1 VNAETADV
9 KFSTAEQATDISW
22 TAFQNNIFDINKNE
36 FGLTPAGNWTGVGV
50 YGSTTNKIAGT
61 DESVVRTVV
70 GSKGYFYPITINT
83 AKMDLPRGTQ
93 WKYDGKNHSISDV
106 EVYLPSESLFS
117 GAGLFAE
124 FCERPASETPTV
136 GQKYAVQN
144 LQLIDFS
151 VKSEKAGA
159 DAGALAGKISQAEVT
174 NVVAFHKTKEGD
186 NANPDN
192 ANPTGIAATKSVSG
206 TANAGGLVGYASNSN
221 LLKSAA
227 ALKVSTSGDNG
238 GGLAG
243 FVNGMSEIIS
253 CFSGGH
259 TIDGE
264 YKPDHGSGDDKVT
277 NDYNVKAALNA
288 GGLIGKADDASDVT
302 TIRYS
307 YSTCSAMATGTDGGT
322 AVGGLLGR
330 LVNGE
335 STVNFCYATGL
346 VKANPKA
353 ETSDGEAPSVGA
365 FIGDLPNVTGKVGN
379 SYYYQIIN
387 KTTGADGTVT
397 YLPQFGVDIN
407 HHESLVT
414 AIDKSADAY
423 DAFVGASG
431 SWSSSYSYDAKLKV
445 FYQGKYNLE
454 TTNQLLAKRG
464 GTDSY
469 NGQAGSDDFVR
480 NHYGDWPAPETWVF
494 NTKN

>member
-1 VNAETADV
+1 
-9 KFSTAEQATDISW
+9 
-22 TAFQNNIFDINKNE
+22 
-36 FGLTPAGNWTGVGV
+36 
-50 YGSTTNKIAGT
+50 
-61 DESVVRTVV
+61 
-70 GSKGYFYPITINT
+70 
-83 AKMDLPRGTQ
+83 
-93 WKYDGKNHSISDV
+93 
-106 EVYLPSESLFS
+106 
-117 GAGLFAE
+117 
-124 FCERPASETPTV
+124 
-136 GQKYAVQN
+136 
-144 LQLIDFS
+144 
-151 VKSEKAGA
+151 
-159 DAGALAGKISQAEVT
+159 
-174 NVVAFHKTKEGD
+174 
-186 NANPDN
+186 
-192 ANPTGIAATKSVSG
+192 
-206 TANAGGLVGYASNSN
+206 
-221 LLKSAA
+221 
-227 ALKVSTSGDNG
+227 
-238 GGLAG
+238 
-243 FVNGMSEIIS
+243 
-253 CFSGGH
+253 
-259 TIDGE
+259 
-264 YKPDHGSGDDKVT
+264 
-277 NDYNVKAALNA
+277 
-288 GGLIGKADDASDVT
+288 
-302 TIRYS
+302 
-307 YSTCSAMATGTDGGT
+307 MATGTDGGT

-330 LVNGE
+330 LENTVSTEVEVSTDGVVSKVDRI

-414 AIDKSADAY
+414 AIDKSAADY
-423 DAFVGASG
+423 NNFVGASG

-464 GTDSY
+464 GTDPY

>member
-1 VNAETADV
+1 
-9 KFSTAEQATDISW
+9 
-22 TAFQNNIFDINKNE
+22 
-36 FGLTPAGNWTGVGV
+36 
-50 YGSTTNKIAGT
+50 
-61 DESVVRTVV
+61 
-70 GSKGYFYPITINT
+70 
-83 AKMDLPRGTQ
+83 
-93 WKYDGKNHSISDV
+93 
-106 EVYLPSESLFS
+106 
-117 GAGLFAE
+117 
-124 FCERPASETPTV
+124 
-136 GQKYAVQN
+136 
-144 LQLIDFS
+144 
-151 VKSEKAGA
+151 
-159 DAGALAGKISQAEVT
+159 
-174 NVVAFHKTKEGD
+174 
-186 NANPDN
+186 
-192 ANPTGIAATKSVSG
+192 VSG
-206 TANAGGLVGYASNSN
+206 TANAGGLVGHATNSK
-221 LLKSAA
+221 LYKSAA
-227 ALKVSTSGDNG
+227 ALKVSTSGNNG
-238 GGLAG
+238 GGLVG
-243 FVNGMSEIIS
+243 LVDGTSKIIS

-288 GGLIGKADDASDVT
+288 GGLIGKADESGTGNVT

-335 STVNFCYATGL
+335 SSVNFCYATGL
-346 VKANPKA
+346 VKANAK
-353 ETSDGEAPSVGA
+353 TGKVGA
-365 FIGDLPNVTGKVGN
+365 FIGNLPNVTGKVGD

-387 KTTGADGTVT
+387 KTTEADGTVS

-414 AIDKSADAY
+414 AIDKSADGY
-423 DAFVGASG
+423 NAFVGASG

-454 TTNQLLAKRG
+454 ITNQLLAKRG

-469 NGQAGSDDFVR
+469 NGQAGSLDFVR